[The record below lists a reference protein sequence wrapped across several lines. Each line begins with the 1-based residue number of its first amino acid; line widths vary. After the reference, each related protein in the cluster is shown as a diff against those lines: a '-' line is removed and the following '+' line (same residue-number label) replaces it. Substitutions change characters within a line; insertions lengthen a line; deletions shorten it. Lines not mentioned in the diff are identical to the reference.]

1 LGIPENSTLGYKD
14 RYDPHLLSPIS
25 RQPQREEI
33 GIQAPLPFWGA
44 DIWTAYELSW
54 IDARGK
60 PQIAIAALYFPADS
74 PQLIESKSLKQ
85 YLNSFNQTSFE
96 NAHSV
101 QKILLQDLS
110 RASSSPVEVLLKL
123 PEVFGQEQIEELA
136 GESLD
141 RLEVGVRDYRVNP
154 DFLEAGAPVV
164 EETLVSNLLKTN
176 CPITGQPDWA
186 AIQIRYRGP
195 RMKQAGLLRYLVSY
209 RQHQDFHENCVER
222 IFMDLSRRCR
232 PEKLT
237 VYARYTRRGGIDI
250 NPFRTNF
257 ETTRPVHFRTARQ

>member
-1 LGIPENSTLGYKD
+1 MGYKD

-33 GIQAPLPFWGA
+33 GIQTPLPFWGA

-54 IDARGK
+54 INPQGK
-60 PQIAIAALYFPADS
+60 PQVAVATFFFPADS
-74 PQLIESKSLKQ
+74 PQLIESKSLKH

-96 NAHSV
+96 NAHSAQTV
-101 QKILLQDLS
+101 LEKDLS
-110 RASSSPVEVLLKL
+110 RASGSPVEVLLKL
-123 PEVFGQEQIEELA
+123 PEDFGREKIDELA

-141 RLEVGVRDYRVNP
+141 RLEVEIRDYRVNP
-154 DFLEAGAPVV
+154 DLLAVDAPAV

-186 AIQIRYRGP
+186 AIQIRYQGP
-195 RMKQAGLLRYLVSY
+195 RMDRAGLLRYLVSF
-209 RQHQDFHENCVER
+209 RQHHDFHENCVER
-222 IFMDLSRRCR
+222 IFMDLRRRCC

-257 ETTRPVHFRTARQ
+257 ETARPVYSRTARQ

>member
-1 LGIPENSTLGYKD
+1 LGYKD

-33 GIQAPLPFWGA
+33 SIGTPLPFWGT

-54 IDARGK
+54 INSQGK

-74 PQLIESKSLKQ
+74 PRLIESKSLKH
-85 YLNSFNQTSFE
+85 YLNSLNQASFE
-96 NAHSV
+96 NAHSA
-101 QKILLQDLS
+101 QKILEQDLS
-110 RASSSPVEVLLKL
+110 RASGSPVEVLLKS
-123 PEVFGQEQIEELA
+123 PEVFGQERIEELP

-141 RLEVGVRDYRVNP
+141 RLEVDIRDYRVNP
-154 DFLEAGAPVV
+154 DFLETGDRVV

-195 RMKQAGLLRYLVSY
+195 RMERAGLLRYLVSY

-222 IFMDLSRRCR
+222 IFMDLRRRCR

-257 ETTRPVHFRTARQ
+257 ETTRPVHSRTARQ

>member
-1 LGIPENSTLGYKD
+1 MGYKD
-14 RYDPHLLSPIS
+14 RYDPHLLSPVS

-33 GIQAPLPFWGA
+33 SIGTPLPFWGM

-54 IDARGK
+54 INPQGK
-60 PQIAIAALYFPADS
+60 PQIAIATLCFPADS
-74 PQLIESKSLKQ
+74 PQLIESKSLKH
-85 YLNSFNQTSFE
+85 YLNSFNQACFE
-96 NAHSV
+96 NAHSA
-101 QKILLQDLS
+101 QKILEQDLS
-110 RASSSPVEVLLKL
+110 RASGRPVEVLLKS
-123 PEVFGQEQIEELA
+123 PEVFGQERIEELP

-141 RLEVGVRDYRVNP
+141 RLEVDIRDYRVNP
-154 DFLEAGAPVV
+154 DFLETGDRVV

-195 RMKQAGLLRYLVSY
+195 RMDRAGLLRYLVSY

-222 IFMDLSRRCR
+222 IFMDLRRRCR

-257 ETTRPVHFRTARQ
+257 ETTRPVHSRTARQ

>member
-1 LGIPENSTLGYKD
+1 MGYKD

-154 DFLEAGAPVV
+154 DFLEVGAPVV

-195 RMKQAGLLRYLVSY
+195 RMKRAGLLRYLVSY

>member
-1 LGIPENSTLGYKD
+1 LGIPENSIVGYKD
-14 RYDPHLLSPIS
+14 RYDPHLLFPVS

-33 GIQAPLPFWGA
+33 GIQTPLPFWGA

-54 IDARGK
+54 IDPRGK
-60 PQIAIAALYFPADS
+60 PQIAIATLYFTADS

-85 YLNSFNQTSFE
+85 YLNSFNQTSFKNTHE
-96 NAHSV
+96 V
-101 QKILLQDLS
+101 QTILTQDLS
-110 RASSSPVEVLLKL
+110 RASGCPVEVLLKSSG
-123 PEVFGQEQIEELA
+123 VFGQERIEELP

-141 RLEVGVRDYRVNP
+141 RLKVDIRDYQVNP
-154 DFLEAGAPVV
+154 DFLEAGSPVV

-195 RMKQAGLLRYLVSY
+195 RMVHDGLLKYLVSY

-222 IFMDLSRRCR
+222 IFMDLRRRCR

-237 VYARYTRRGGIDI
+237 VYACYTRRGGIEI

-257 ETTRPVHFRTARQ
+257 ETTRPVPSRTARQ

>member
-1 LGIPENSTLGYKD
+1 LTLGYKD
-14 RYDPHLLSPIS
+14 HYDPQLLSPIS
-25 RQPQREEI
+25 RRTQREEI
-33 GIQAPLPFWGA
+33 GIGDPLPFWGM

-54 IDARGK
+54 INPRGK
-60 PQIAIAALYFPADS
+60 PQIAIATLDFPADS

-96 NAHSV
+96 NAPAVRS
-101 QKILLQDLS
+101 ILTRDLS
-110 RASSSPVEVLLKL
+110 RVSGGPVEVLLKSA
-123 PEVFGQEQIEELA
+123 EVFGEEQIETLP

-141 RLEVGVRDYRVNP
+141 QREVDIQDYRVNP
-154 DFLEAGAPVV
+154 DFLTAGAPAV

-176 CPITGQPDWA
+176 CPISGQPDWA
-186 AIQIRYRGP
+186 AIQIRYQGP
-195 RMKQAGLLRYLVSY
+195 RMDRAGLLRYLVSY

-222 IFMDLSRRCR
+222 IFMDLRGRCR

-257 ETTRPVHFRTARQ
+257 ETSPPVHSRTARQ

>member
-1 LGIPENSTLGYKD
+1 LGYKD
-14 RYDPHLLSPIS
+14 HYGAHLLSPIS

-33 GIQAPLPFWGA
+33 GIKEPLPFWGL

-54 IDARGK
+54 IDPRGK
-60 PQIAIAALYFPADS
+60 PQIALATLYFPADS
-74 PQLIESKSLKQ
+74 PQLIESKSLKH
-85 YLNSFNQTSFE
+85 YLNSFSQTSLE
-96 NAHSV
+96 NAQSA
-101 QKILLQDLS
+101 QAILEQDLS
-110 RASSSPVEVLLKL
+110 RVSGSPVEVCLKL
-123 PEVFGQEQIEELA
+123 PGNFGQERIDELV

-141 RLEVGVRDYRVNP
+141 RLEVDIRDYRINP
-154 DFLEAGAPVV
+154 DLLAAGVPVV

-186 AIQIRYRGP
+186 AIQIHYQGP
-195 RMKQAGLLRYLVSY
+195 RMDRAGLLRYLVSY

-222 IFMDLSRRCR
+222 IFMDLRRRCR

-237 VYARYTRRGGIDI
+237 VYACYTRRGGIDI

-257 ETTRPVHFRTARQ
+257 ETNRPVHSRTARQ

>member
-1 LGIPENSTLGYKD
+1 LAYKD
-14 RYDPHLLSPIS
+14 RYDPHFLSPIS

-33 GIQAPLPFWGA
+33 GIADPLPFWGM
-44 DIWTAYELSW
+44 DIWTAYEFSW
-54 IDARGK
+54 INLQGK
-60 PQIAIAALYFPADS
+60 PQIAIATLYFPADS
-74 PQLIESKSLKQ
+74 PQLIESKSLKH
-85 YLNSFNQTSFE
+85 YLNSFSQTSFE
-96 NAHSV
+96 NVHSA
-101 QKILLQDLS
+101 QAILEQDLS
-110 RASSSPVEVLLKL
+110 QASGSPVEVLLKS
-123 PEVFGQEQIEELA
+123 PEVFGQEQIEELP

-141 RLEVGVRDYRVNP
+141 RLELDIRDFRVNT
-154 DFLEAGAPVV
+154 DFLKTGATVV

-195 RMKQAGLLRYLVSY
+195 RMERAGLLRYLVSY

-222 IFMDLSRRCR
+222 IFMDLRRCCR

-257 ETTRPVHFRTARQ
+257 ETTRPQPSRTARQ

>member
-1 LGIPENSTLGYKD
+1 LGYQD
-14 RYDPHLLSPIS
+14 RYDPYLLSPIS

-33 GIQAPLPFWGA
+33 GIGDPLPFWGM

-54 IDARGK
+54 INPQGK
-60 PQIAIAALYFPADS
+60 PQIAIATLYFPADS
-74 PQLIESKSLKQ
+74 PQLIESKSLKH

-96 NAHSV
+96 NAPSA
-101 QKILLQDLS
+101 QTILEQDLS
-110 RASSSPVEVLLKL
+110 RVSGSPVDVLLKA
-123 PEVFGQEQIEELA
+123 PELFGQEQIAALP

-141 RLEVGVRDYRVNP
+141 RLEVDIRDYRVNP

-195 RMKQAGLLRYLVSY
+195 RMERAGLLRYLVSY

-222 IFMDLSRRCR
+222 IFMDLRRRCR
-232 PEKLT
+232 PERLT
-237 VYARYTRRGGIDI
+237 VYACYTRRGGIDI

-257 ETTRPVHFRTARQ
+257 ETTRPVHYRTARQ

>member
-1 LGIPENSTLGYKD
+1 LGYKD

-195 RMKQAGLLRYLVSY
+195 RMKRAGLLRYLVSY

>member
-1 LGIPENSTLGYKD
+1 MGYKD

-44 DIWTAYELSW
+44 DIWTAYKLSW

-154 DFLEAGAPVV
+154 DFLEVGAPVV

-195 RMKQAGLLRYLVSY
+195 RMKRAGLLRYLVSY

>member
-1 LGIPENSTLGYKD
+1 LGYQD
-14 RYDPHLLSPIS
+14 HYDPHLLAPVS

-33 GIQAPLPFWGA
+33 GIGDPLPFWGM

-54 IDARGK
+54 INPQGK
-60 PQIAIAALYFPADS
+60 PEIAIAALYFPADS

-85 YLNSFNQTSFE
+85 YLNSFNQTSFQ
-96 NAHSV
+96 NAHSA
-101 QKILLQDLS
+101 QTILEQDLS
-110 RASSSPVEVLLKL
+110 QASGSPVEVLLKSA
-123 PEVFGQEQIEELA
+123 EVFGQERIEELP

-141 RLEVGVRDYRVNP
+141 RLELDIRDYRVNP

-195 RMKQAGLLRYLVSY
+195 RMERAGLLRYLVSY

-222 IFMDLSRRCR
+222 IFMDLRRRCR

-257 ETTRPVHFRTARQ
+257 ETARPVPSRTARQ

>member
-1 LGIPENSTLGYKD
+1 MGYKD

-195 RMKQAGLLRYLVSY
+195 RMKRAGLLRYLVSY

>member
-1 LGIPENSTLGYKD
+1 LGYKD

-154 DFLEAGAPVV
+154 DFLEVGAPVV

-195 RMKQAGLLRYLVSY
+195 RMKRAGLLRYLVSY

>member
-1 LGIPENSTLGYKD
+1 MRYKD
-14 RYDPHLLSPIS
+14 RYDPQLLAPIS

-33 GIQAPLPFWGA
+33 GIQAPLPFFGG

-54 IDARGK
+54 VNPQGK
-60 PQIAIAALYFPADS
+60 PQIAIGTLYFSADS
-74 PQLIESKSLKQ
+74 PHLIESKSLKQ

-96 NAHSV
+96 NAQSA
-101 QKILLQDLS
+101 QTILTQDLS
-110 RASSSPVEVLLKL
+110 RASGSPVEVLLKS
-123 PEVFGQEQIEELA
+123 PEAFGQEQIQELP
-136 GESLD
+136 GETLD
-141 RLEVGVRDYRVNP
+141 RLEVEIRDYRVNP
-154 DFLEAGAPVV
+154 DFLEAGASVV

-176 CPITGQPDWA
+176 CPISGQPDWA
-186 AIQIRYRGP
+186 AIQIHYRGP
-195 RMKQAGLLRYLVSY
+195 RMERAGLLRYLVSY

-222 IFMDLSRRCR
+222 IFMDLRRRCR

-257 ETTRPVHFRTARQ
+257 ETTRPVPSRTARQ

>member
-1 LGIPENSTLGYKD
+1 LGYKD
-14 RYDPHLLSPIS
+14 RYDPRLLSPIA

-33 GIQAPLPFWGA
+33 GIGTPLPFWGT

-54 IDARGK
+54 INSQGK

-74 PQLIESKSLKQ
+74 PRLIESKSLKH
-85 YLNSFNQTSFE
+85 YLNSLNQASFE
-96 NAHSV
+96 NAHSA
-101 QKILLQDLS
+101 QKILEQDLS
-110 RASSSPVEVLLKL
+110 RASGSPVEVLLKS
-123 PEVFGQEQIEELA
+123 PEVFGQERIEELP

-141 RLEVGVRDYRVNP
+141 RLEVDIRDYRVNP
-154 DFLEAGAPVV
+154 DFLETGDRVV

-195 RMKQAGLLRYLVSY
+195 RMERAGLLRYLVSY

-222 IFMDLSRRCR
+222 IFMDLRRRCR

-257 ETTRPVHFRTARQ
+257 ETTRPVHSRTARQ